1 MLAQVGSPLLGARY
15 LAAFNEEVDMPLD
28 TTYARIFLVGSFVC
42 NQGASLSVDVVPALM
57 PWLT

>member
-42 NQGASLSVDVVPALM
+42 TQGASLSMDVVQVVQP
-57 PWLT
+57 